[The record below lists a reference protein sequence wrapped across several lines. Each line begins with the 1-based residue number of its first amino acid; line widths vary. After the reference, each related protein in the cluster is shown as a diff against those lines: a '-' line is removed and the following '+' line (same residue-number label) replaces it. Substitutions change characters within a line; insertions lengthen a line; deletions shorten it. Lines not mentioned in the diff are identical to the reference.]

1 MNCSAY
7 QMVRRIEIPHNLHAL
22 SNINRYI
29 FFLLSYSHYIKLNE
43 KRTTNSNLY
52 TYLKYFKVGTYC
64 FVEKKSNNTHIAARR
79 HNASNC
85 LLKYLFSML
94 YCILYKVHTSI

>member
-1 MNCSAY
+1 MTCSAY
-7 QMVRRIEIPHNLHAL
+7 QMVRRIEIPHNLHAF

-64 FVEKKSNNTHIAARR
+64 FVAIVEKKSNNTHIAARR
-79 HNASNC
+79 HNASIEIFIFNV
-85 LLKYLFSML
+85 
-94 YCILYKVHTSI
+94 ILYII